1 MTQHQYARVGGSSDE
16 TGGQCL
22 FVGALVG
29 GSALERYSIRS
40 ATTFLKHEQSFLY
53 ERLRKPIDVE
63 Y

>member
-1 MTQHQYARVGGSSDE
+1 MTQHQYARVGGSADE

-22 FVGALVG
+22 FVGGLVG

>member
-22 FVGALVG
+22 YCGWPGL